1 MKINTNTKIKN
12 LEGKEFTII
21 KAGKEE
27 KMTLGDVLF
36 AALNSATGIE
46 LKISWSLLP
55 DLAQENKEIILDE
68 AKKEALSKALQQ
80 AAELPYTQRYNLVV
94 YGRVLDLINGVEDGP
109 KTKGKK

>member
-12 LEGKEFTII
+12 LEGNEFTMI
-21 KAGKEE
+21 KGGKEE

-36 AALNSATGIE
+36 GALNSATGVE

-55 DLAQENKEIILDE
+55 QLAQENKEIILDE
-68 AKKEALSKALQQ
+68 PQQKALTKALEQ

-94 YGRVLDLINGVEDGP
+94 YGKALDLINGVDDVP
-109 KTKGKK
+109 TKKGKK